1 MADGMAGKSSAT
13 ITAAA
18 LVVRAAAAYLGLAT
32 KVICPGPASSMPATP
47 VISVS
52 GEPFS
57 SRAPRVEAIF
67 ASFMGASFIVVSG
80 GENRKGDC
88 NSAGGDGGSES
99 GEREI
104 FGGLL

>member
-1 MADGMAGKSSAT
+1 MAAGMAGKSSAT

-32 KVICPGPASSMPATP
+32 KLICPGPASSMPATP

-57 SRAPRVEAIF
+57 SRAPKVEAICP
-67 ASFMGASFIVVSG
+67 SFMMISR
-80 GENRKGDC
+80 GENRKADC
-88 NSAGGDGGSES
+88 NAVGGDEGSDS
-99 GEREI
+99 GEAEI
-104 FGGLL
+104 Q